1 MHATRLDGH
10 APEPVTATPAT
21 VLRLGTRGSALAIAQ
36 STTIA
41 EALRA
46 RGVGVEIVT
55 IRTLGDDR
63 PPDTAWGEGAFVGAL
78 ETALLDGTVDFAVH
92 SAKDVPTARHPR
104 LTIAAYPERAD
115 PRDALVGR
123 EPGLTLDA
131 LPLGARVGTDSPRRT
146 AFLRAIRPDLDVH
159 PLHGNVDTRLR
170 RLDEGTTDAL
180 VLAVAG
186 LARLGRSDRIGQ
198 VLPADLVPPAPGQ
211 GSLAIECRADDA
223 TTRSWL
229 ARLDD
234 PATRAAVEAERDFLR
249 ATGGGCRAP
258 IGALARV
265 AGGELVL
272 NATTAGVDEPRIAAG
287 ARPRLARGEI
297 RGPVG
302 DGPILALRLAERLT
316 SELAGAASGEGPDAA
331 PDGPVTSPGSVLVTR
346 TPAQAAALVAA
357 LASRGLAT
365 LPIPTIEIRPVE
377 AGGDLDEAVRHA
389 ATIGGWIAV
398 TSPNGATAVLDAAE
412 RVGSAAT
419 GLPPIRWAAVG
430 GATRAALEARGVSVA
445 FTPSVATATT
455 LAAELPITPGEA
467 VLLPRTDIANGQLIE
482 ALEARGARVTS
493 VVAYRTESS
502 PPASRDRLRAAV
514 AAGEVAAIVFTS
526 GSTVR
531 GLLGLLGAAHRDRV
545 RAITACCIGQ
555 STASVARDAGF
566 RHIVVAPAPD
576 PAAIAALVH
585 ETLTTPP
592 HVPPLSYPAPEPR
605 QEDPA

>member
-1 MHATRLDGH
+1 
-10 APEPVTATPAT
+10 PVTAVPAT
-21 VLRLGTRGSALAIAQ
+21 VLRLGTRGSTLAVAQ

-46 RGVGVEIVT
+46 RGAEVELVT
-55 IRTLGDDR
+55 VRTLGDDR

-131 LPLGARVGTDSPRRT
+131 LPHGARVGTDSPRRT

-170 RLDEGTTDAL
+170 RLDEGATDAL

-211 GSLAIECRADDA
+211 GSLAIECRADDEM
-223 TTRSWL
+223 TRSWL

-258 IGALARV
+258 IGALATV

-297 RGPVG
+297 RGPVA

-316 SELAGAASGEGPDAA
+316 SELAGAASGEGPDVA
-331 PDGPVTSPGSVLVTR
+331 PDGPATRPGSVLVTR

-365 LPIPTIEIRPVE
+365 LPIPTIEIRSVE

-389 ATIGGWIAV
+389 ATTGGWIAV

-412 RVGSAAT
+412 RVWPAAAT
-419 GLPPIRWAAVG
+419 SHAILWAAVG
-430 GATRAALEARGVSVA
+430 AATRAALEARGVSVA
-445 FTPSVATATT
+445 FTPSVADAAA
-455 LAAELPITPGEA
+455 LAAELPIAAGEA
-467 VLLPRTDIANGQLIE
+467 VLLPRTDIANGQLVE

-514 AAGEVAAIVFTS
+514 AAGEIAAIVFTS

-566 RHIVVAPAPD
+566 RRIVVAPAPD
-576 PAAIAALVH
+576 AAAIAALVH
-585 ETLTTPP
+585 ETLTSSLPL
-592 HVPPLSYPAPEPR
+592 PPLPHPAPTGR